1 MGTVKVTRQAAMR
14 FAAGHPWAFQWEV
27 EEVRQ
32 AQPGDAVRV
41 LGPDGRF
48 IGIAHYS
55 STSRI
60 SLRLLTDRDEAVD
73 RDFYFRRLKAA
84 LEYRRQVVESSD
96 AYRVVHSEADR
107 LPALIV
113 DRYADYLVIQTL
125 SQGMER
131 AKSWIVEALLELFAP
146 KAIVERN
153 DVPRRDLESLP
164 RQAGVIYGELPEL
177 VEFHMNGLTFYADLL
192 RGQKTGAFLD
202 QRENY
207 VAVARYARGEALDC
221 FTSGGGFALHIAPR
235 CRTVEGVDSSETAL
249 ALAER
254 NRQVNGVSN
263 VTFRLADAF
272 ELLTGYAVSGRR
284 FDTVVLDPPGFAKTR
299 SEVKAALRAYR
310 QLNYRALQ
318 LLNPGGVL
326 VTCTCSHHVT
336 DEEFME
342 TVASAAREQGK
353 LLRVLER
360 RVQALDHPVLLS
372 VPESLYLRCL
382 IFQVV
387 EDG

>member
-299 SEVKAALRAYR
+299 SEVRAALRAYR

>member
-73 RDFYFRRLKAA
+73 RDFYFRRLRAA

>member
-32 AQPGDAVRV
+32 AQPGDPVRV